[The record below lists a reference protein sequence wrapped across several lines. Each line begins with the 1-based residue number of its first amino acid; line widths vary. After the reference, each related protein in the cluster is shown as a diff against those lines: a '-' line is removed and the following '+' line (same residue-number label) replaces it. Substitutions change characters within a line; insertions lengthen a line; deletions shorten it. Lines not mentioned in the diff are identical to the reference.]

1 MKNVVKIVLVILA
14 LFPVIVNAEIT
25 LTEDLLEQGIKSLT
39 EDLKNNSEEQD
50 YGDNIITLD
59 KTNKQLIITTDD
71 ETLKSYYKINDN
83 STITFTTSGRF
94 YKGMTYEEYKNADI
108 GLVMGMIEYGII
120 SQINKVKIKDSMVY
134 YGLSIL
140 QFALGPST
148 GTGSSKPSFIV
159 VPDDQE
165 TTADEGVQVIKESEF
180 GQYSLDL
187 AKKQYADSFNK
198 QVLKDN
204 QEGMINSYSYGY
216 SNDLSK
222 IPGLIQKEDE
232 FYIIGEL
239 TINPNADFYKLVG
252 FADKI
257 SDTPDTDTSDKDS
270 DTKDGNTSDNVNKEI
285 KSTTDEETNPKTG
298 IENNYLIL
306 GISLILGI
314 FMLAGI
320 SQKEVF
326 RKI

>member
-1 MKNVVKIVLVILA
+1 M
-14 LFPVIVNAEIT
+14 
-25 LTEDLLEQGIKSLT
+25 
-39 EDLKNNSEEQD
+39 
-50 YGDNIITLD
+50 
-59 KTNKQLIITTDD
+59 IITTDD
-71 ETLKSYYKINDN
+71 EILKSYYKINDN
-83 STITFTTSGRF
+83 NTITFTTSGRF

-108 GLVMGMIEYGII
+108 GPVMGMIEYGII

-187 AKKQYADSFNK
+187 ANKQYADSFNK
-198 QVLKDN
+198 QVLKDD

-239 TINPNADFYKLVG
+239 TINPNADFSKLVG

-270 DTKDGNTSDNVNKEI
+270 DTKDGNTSDNANEEI

-320 SQKEVF
+320 SQKEIF

>member
-1 MKNVVKIVLVILA
+1 M
-14 LFPVIVNAEIT
+14 
-25 LTEDLLEQGIKSLT
+25 
-39 EDLKNNSEEQD
+39 
-50 YGDNIITLD
+50 
-59 KTNKQLIITTDD
+59 IITTDD

-83 STITFTTSGRF
+83 NTITFTTSGRF

-187 AKKQYADSFNK
+187 AKKQYVDSFNK

-216 SNDLSK
+216 SNDLS
-222 IPGLIQKEDE
+222 LIQKEDE

-239 TINPNADFYKLVG
+239 TINPNADFSKLVG

-314 FMLAGI
+314 FMLTGI